1 MCGRAADQR
10 GIVRRAMSSTFHLG
24 SLNVGLTGGGG
35 HLGSA
40 MALGLA
46 RAGARVVI
54 TGRHAAPLEAVLA
67 RTLAADY
74 PGSIVVASA
83 DVSSAG
89 DTERI
94 LDIVAE
100 PTGRVDGWVNNAYA
114 GAGGL
119 LGNLTRADVEL
130 SIASALT
137 DVIMTTDQVAKRM
150 TSQGGGG
157 SIVNIAS
164 MYGMVS
170 PQPSTYEHFPA
181 FHNPAAYGAAKAGVL
196 QFTRYAACH
205 LAEHNIRVNAISPGP
220 FPSDATQA
228 SDAFVGE
235 LARRVPL
242 GRIGEPGDLVGPLIF
257 LLSSASGFVTG
268 HNLVVDGGWTAW

>member
-1 MCGRAADQR
+1 
-10 GIVRRAMSSTFHLG
+10 MSSTFDLSG
-24 SLNVGLTGGGG
+24 LNIGLTGGGG

-46 RAGARVVI
+46 KAGARVVI
-54 TGRHAAPLEAVLA
+54 TGRHPAPLEAVSA
-67 RTLAADY
+67 RALAAKCA
-74 PGSIVVASA
+74 GTVVVAVA
-83 DVSSAG
+83 DVSNAA
-89 DTERI
+89 DTERV
-94 LDIVAE
+94 LDLIAGS
-100 PTGRVDGWVNNAYA
+100 TGQVDGWVNNAYA

-119 LGNLTRADVEL
+119 LGNLSRADVET

-137 DVIMTTDQVAKRM
+137 DVIMASEQVANRM
-150 TSQGGGG
+150 KAQGVGGA
-157 SIVNIAS
+157 IVNIAS

-170 PQPSTYEHFPA
+170 PQPATYEHFPA
-181 FHNPAAYGAAKAGVL
+181 FHNPAAYGASKAGVL

-205 LAEHNIRVNAISPGP
+205 LAPYNIRVNAISPGP
-220 FPSDATQA
+220 FPSDATLA
-228 SDAFVGE
+228 SDGFVDE

-242 GRIGEPGDLVGPLIF
+242 GRIGEPADLVGPLVF

>member
-1 MCGRAADQR
+1 MPIEAAR
-10 GIVRRAMSSTFHLG
+10 YRTRAMSASFDLG
-24 SLNVGLTGGGG
+24 GLSVGLTGGGG

-46 RAGARVVI
+46 QAGARVVI
-54 TGRHAAPLEAVLA
+54 TGRHAAALEAVAARALA
-67 RTLAADY
+67 LQCSVSVVLAVADASSAADTDRVLDL
-74 PGSIVVASA
+74 IAAS
-83 DVSSAG
+83 
-89 DTERI
+89 
-94 LDIVAE
+94 
-100 PTGRVDGWVNNAYA
+100 TGRVDGWVNNAYA

-119 LGNLTRADVEL
+119 LGTLSRSDVEV

-137 DVIMTTDQVAKRM
+137 DVIMATDQVASRM
-150 TSQGGGG
+150 KAHGGGG
-157 SIVNIAS
+157 SIVNISS
-164 MYGMVS
+164 MYAMVS
-170 PQPSTYEHFPA
+170 PQPSTYEQFPS

-205 LAEHNIRVNAISPGP
+205 LASDNIRVNAISPGP

-228 SDAFVGE
+228 NGGFVDA

-242 GRIGEPGDLVGPLIF
+242 GRIGAPDDLVGPLVF
-257 LLSSASGFVTG
+257 LLSPGSGFVTG